1 MSRII
6 SFVIGEAHCFTEW
19 GAFRPEYRG
28 LERSRYISLSTLPL
42 LLVSATIE
50 EDIKVKTTTLF
61 GWATLDDFGPSL
73 VMPNVILDRIIDC
86 VHHNKIETRKERRAE
101 RDQLAVRSIVS
112 FNSTAAAGSIYTSQ
126 RAGLGPQRPRPRFVL
141 RM

>member
-6 SFVIGEAHCFTEW
+6 SFVIGKAHCFTEW
-19 GAFRPEYRG
+19 GDFRPEYRG

-73 VMPNVILDRIIDC
+73 VMPNVMLDRIIDC

-101 RDQLAVRSIVS
+101 RDQLDGEI
-112 FNSTAAAGSIYTSQ
+112 NCLI
-126 RAGLGPQRPRPRFVL
+126 
-141 RM
+141 